1 LLPVRRCNNKF
12 ISALLFLAMSAAW
25 HVECG
30 SLYSSDDYRA
40 LVNDHRAKQIGDSV
54 VVLVYESAVATNS
67 ASTKTNKSADLSL
80 NATDNHNSIGGKLS
94 NNSDTEGGGVER
106 RSGEVVAKVSA
117 TVIDVLS
124 SGELVI
130 KGRQQIS
137 LNSEAQTIQVEGRV
151 RPVDIDTNNT
161 ILSTRMANA
170 KIEFIGQG
178 LLSAREKPGIFTR
191 IFHWL
196 F

>member
-1 LLPVRRCNNKF
+1 MVWA
-12 ISALLFLAMSAAW
+12 IALCGAW
-25 HVECG
+25 QAEG
-30 SLYSSDDYRA
+30 SSLYNSDEYRA

-67 ASTKTNKSADLSL
+67 ASTQTNKSANLGVS
-80 NATDNHNSIGGKLS
+80 ATDNHNSIGGKLS

-117 TVIDVLS
+117 TVVDILA

-161 ILSTRMANA
+161 VLSTRIANA

>member
-1 LLPVRRCNNKF
+1 MRRRNNKC
-12 ISALLFLAMSAAW
+12 ISVLLLIAMWMAW
-25 HVECG
+25 HAEGG
-30 SLYSSDDYRA
+30 SLYNSDDYRA
-40 LVNDHRAKQIGDSV
+40 LVNDNRAKERGDSV

-67 ASTKTNKSADLSL
+67 ASTKTNKSAELGIS
-80 NATDNHNSIGGKLS
+80 ATDNHNSIGGKL
-94 NNSDTEGGGVER
+94 NNSSDTEGGGVER
-106 RSGEVVAKVSA
+106 RSGQIVAKVSA

-151 RPVDIDTNNT
+151 RPIDIDTNNT

-191 IFHWL
+191 IFHW
-196 F
+196 FF